1 MRNGLQQSGL
11 GSVCLHN
18 MMGHNKD
25 CQLKDLEE
33 AQEGILDELFGGI
46 YICNERASS
55 SIVVKGRAWQDSGK
69 WVVRL
74 CDEHFTKMLEHHN
87 PSNFP
92 ESEIRF
98 RKNKV

>member
-1 MRNGLQQSGL
+1 
-11 GSVCLHN
+11 
-18 MMGHNKD
+18 MGHNKD

-55 SIVVKGRAWQDSGK
+55 SIVVKGRALRDSGK

-74 CDEHFTKMLEHHN
+74 CDEHFTKVLEWYN
-87 PSNFP
+87 YNQSDFP
-92 ESEIRF
+92 ESDIRF
-98 RKNKV
+98 RRNKI